1 MGQMKILWESLAPY
15 REGLKALST
24 DALRAMLRDETDA
37 FRKQLIETE
46 IERRARLMAE
56 AYITWREK
64 HAASSAQQSDMAE

>member
-24 DALRAMLRDETDA
+24 DALEAMLGMETDA
-37 FRKQLIETE
+37 FRRQLIETE

-56 AYITWREK
+56 AFITWREK
-64 HAASSAQQSDMAE
+64 HAASST

>member
-1 MGQMKILWESLAPY
+1 MGRMNEIWQELQPY

-24 DALRAMLRDETDA
+24 DALRAMLGTETDA